1 MRLSP
6 IPPRQPSIKKK
17 TVTWSDSQ
25 QRAIVD
31 LITEASALMDVFDQV
46 SLLLGPHINLN
57 APTKIEDTV
66 IPPSKWGPILEKSCQ
81 DLEEELN
88 NFKLHE
94 FRRDLNFNFDD

>member
-6 IPPRQPSIKKK
+6 IPPRQPSLKKK
-17 TVTWSDSQ
+17 TVSWSDLQ
-25 QRAIVD
+25 QRAVAE

-46 SLLLGPHINLN
+46 SMLLGPQVNLS
-57 APTKIEDTV
+57 ASTKMENTV
-66 IPPSKWGPILEKSCQ
+66 IPPSKWGPILKKSCD

-94 FRRDLNFNFDD
+94 FRKDINFNFDD